1 MGFELRHLR
10 NFLVVTEEMHFG
22 RAAKRLSISQP
33 PLSVSIQQLEEAVGA
48 RLLNRD
54 SKGVRL
60 TPAGE
65 AFRKDAQ
72 ILLSKADEASA
83 LAREISAGA
92 VGRMRV
98 GFVGSM
104 LFRGLPQWVQA
115 FQAQHPRI
123 DTVMTE
129 LNSNEQIDA
138 LLRDEL
144 DVGFVHARRVPEGL
158 SIKPLSREPLLAC
171 LPAGHHLAQRQE
183 VALTMLSDEPFVLFS
198 QRVSPEYYSRIIE
211 MCAAAGYYPKVR
223 HELRHWL
230 SVVALVSQGAVVSI
244 VPAALQRSGMSGV
257 QFCQLANSAAV
268 TEIYCV
274 WPSAA
279 EQPARD
285 LFMQAQ
291 PAPYPAT

>member
-10 NFLVVTEEMHFG
+10 NFVVVAEEMHFG
-22 RAAKRLSISQP
+22 RAAKRLAISQP

-83 LAREISAGA
+83 LAREISVGA

-104 LFRGLPQWVQA
+104 LFRRAAAMGAGLSGPPSA
-115 FQAQHPRI
+115 DSTRL
-123 DTVMTE
+123 TE

-144 DVGFVHARRVPEGL
+144 DVGFVHARRVPEAL
-158 SIKPLSREPLLAC
+158 SI
-171 LPAGHHLAQRQE
+171 
-183 VALTMLSDEPFVLFS
+183 
-198 QRVSPEYYSRIIE
+198 
-211 MCAAAGYYPKVR
+211 
-223 HELRHWL
+223 
-230 SVVALVSQGAVVSI
+230 
-244 VPAALQRSGMSGV
+244 
-257 QFCQLANSAAV
+257 
-268 TEIYCV
+268 
-274 WPSAA
+274 
-279 EQPARD
+279 
-285 LFMQAQ
+285 
-291 PAPYPAT
+291 